1 MFLLSSKS
9 PHEEK
14 TVGEG
19 VDKDMEKLRL
29 SYTACGKLNGKLGQ
43 KNAHLPCDIA
53 ILLLG
58 VYLVLVSVVLVS

>member
-1 MFLLSSKS
+1 MLAAW
-9 PHEEK
+9 
-14 TVGEG
+14 TAGED
-19 VDKDMEKLRL
+19 VAQPEL